1 MKKLVMAMAVAMAAV
16 AGTGCVCP
24 GQAARQSAA
33 KLEGDKITVSET
45 IRFETGKAAIEPGS
59 THVLDE
65 VADILKSNPGIS
77 KMTIEGHTDS
87 SGDAALNKQLSQ
99 ERADAVKTY
108 IVGKGVDGGRMDAKG
123 FGAEQPI
130 ASNDTEDGRAT
141 NRRVA
146 FKVVR

>member
-1 MKKLVMAMAVAMAAV
+1 MKRLMMAMAAV
-16 AGTGCVCP
+16 VAMVGMSGCTCP
-24 GQAARQSAA
+24 QGKRVAA

-45 IRFETGKAAIEPGS
+45 IRFDTGKATIDPAS
-59 THVLDE
+59 THILDE
-65 VADILKSNPGIS
+65 VADILKSNPGIT

-99 ERADAVKTY
+99 DRADAVKAY
-108 IVGKGVDGGRMDAKG
+108 IAGKGIDAGRMDAAG

-130 ASNDTEDGRAT
+130 ASNDTEEGRAT

>member
-1 MKKLVMAMAVAMAAV
+1 MKRLVISMAVAAAV
-16 AGTGCVCP
+16 IAGSGCCTARS
-24 GQAARQSAA
+24 QSKRAAQ
-33 KLEGDKITVSET
+33 LEGDTIKVSET
-45 IRFETGKAAIEPGS
+45 IRFETGKATIDPGS
-59 THVLDE
+59 TYILDE

-87 SGDAALNKQLSQ
+87 VGDAALNKQLSQ
-99 ERADAVKTY
+99 DRADAVKTY
-108 IVGKGVDGGRMDAKG
+108 IVGKGIDAGRMDAKG

-130 ASNDTEDGRAT
+130 ASNDTEEGRAT

>member
-1 MKKLVMAMAVAMAAV
+1 MKRLFVAMAVVVAVV
-16 AGTGCVCP
+16 AGAGCGLCKA
-24 GQAARQSAA
+24 GKRGAA

-45 IRFETGKAAIEPGS
+45 IRFETGKATIDPGS
-59 THVLDE
+59 TYILDE
-65 VADILKSNPGIS
+65 VADILKSNPAIS

-108 IVGKGVDGGRMDAKG
+108 IVGKGIDAGRMDAMG
-123 FGAEQPI
+123 YGAEQPI
-130 ASNDTEDGRAT
+130 ASNDTEDGRAK

>member
-1 MKKLVMAMAVAMAAV
+1 MAAAVVVAAV
-16 AGTGCVCP
+16 ASSGCVCP
-24 GQAARQSAA
+24 NQAKRSAA
-33 KLEGDKITVSET
+33 TLEGDKITVSET
-45 IRFETGKAAIEPGS
+45 IRFETGKATIDPASNHI
-59 THVLDE
+59 LDE
-65 VADILKSNPGIS
+65 VAEILKANPGIT

-87 SGDAALNKQLSQ
+87 VGDAALNKQLSQ
-99 ERADAVKTY
+99 DRADAVKTY
-108 IVGKGVDGGRMDAKG
+108 IAGKGIDAGRMDAKG

>member
-1 MKKLVMAMAVAMAAV
+1 MKRLVISMAVVAAV
-16 AGTGCVCP
+16 VAGSGCCT
-24 GQAARQSAA
+24 ARSQGKRAA

-45 IRFETGKAAIEPGS
+45 IRFETGKATIDPGS
-59 THVLDE
+59 TYILDE
-65 VADILKSNPGIS
+65 VADILKTNPGIS

-87 SGDAALNKQLSQ
+87 VGDAALNKQLSQ
-99 ERADAVKTY
+99 DRADAVKTY
-108 IVGKGVDGGRMDAKG
+108 IVGKGIDTGRMDAKG

-130 ASNDTEDGRAT
+130 ASNDTEEGRAT